1 MRPVPLES
9 FFPYPM
15 TKLYLSYRE
24 TLKGRKIKMTDVE
37 LAKKRGEEHL
47 KEILPAIEKTFVYDD
62 TAYHLPIAFA
72 LTGTA
77 VHDQNTAREVFLKT
91 GNNPI
96 VASEFLLAE
105 KTAKRGR
112 ENAPYTGFIADTVI
126 RKLGYS
132 LVDGSILGLALVI
145 GSSESPG
152 TAAAICREL
161 QEKYMLTFLAGPVIP
176 ALLNNGVR
184 LGLEYRLVPLGSTP
198 ASGVHFVDVIARVAM
213 MFGGVTPG
221 DAQRL
226 LMYAAERAKA
236 IVIVFPGLSD
246 DEIALVDGMRLLG
259 IPILSVGDYRGGA
272 WIPVAAED
280 AVRKGMEEKGI
291 RVNVTAIPIP
301 MGCSPAFEGKSIRKE
316 EMYVEFG
323 GGRSPAFELLRTR
336 PAGEIEDGRVTVIG
350 PEIDSMKE
358 GSANP
363 LGILIDVA
371 GKSMKKDYE
380 PVLERRIHNFVNYGE
395 GTWHVAQRDL
405 IWVRI
410 SKEAVAKG
418 VRIEHLGK
426 LLASKFRMD
435 FPQLLDAVAVTLITD
450 PVKVA
455 AAKKEA
461 ERVYEERDARIKGM
475 RDNDVNTY
483 YSCTLCQTFAPNHVC
498 VITPERPALCGAIS
512 WLDGKIAYEI
522 SPAGANQPV
531 EKGTEI
537 NALNG
542 EFDGVNR
549 FVRKASHGEID
560 RCSLY
565 SVMEYPMTCCGC
577 FEAIALMLPEV
588 NGIMVVNREFKG
600 VTPSGMSFS
609 TLAGT
614 IGGGAQTPGFAG
626 ISKNY
631 ILSDRFLQ
639 GEGGIG
645 RLVWIPSQLKEELRD
660 RLEQKLSDKGLSGF
674 VDKIADETKATT
686 IEELMVYLEKVG
698 HPALTMKPLV

>member
-1 MRPVPLES
+1 LIRG
-9 FFPYPM
+9 FIAM
-15 TKLYLSYRE
+15 TEVKTAVASGEERL
-24 TLKGRKIKMTDVE
+24 
-37 LAKKRGEEHL
+37 KKRIASIATPRAYEE
-47 KEILPAIEKTFVYDD
+47 
-62 TAYHLPIAFA
+62 TAYYLPVSYA
-72 LTGTA
+72 LTGVPVRDRATA
-77 VHDQNTAREVFLKT
+77 QDAYARA

-96 VASEFLLAE
+96 VAAECLLSEKAAVQGKE
-105 KTAKRGR
+105 P
-112 ENAPYTGFIADTVI
+112 APFTGFIGDTTL

-145 GSSESPG
+145 GTPAHADPVAG
-152 TAAAICREL
+152 ICREL
-161 QEKYMLTFLAGPVIP
+161 QEKYMLTFLAGDVIP
-176 ALLNNGVR
+176 ALRDTGVKP
-184 LGLEYRLVPLGSTP
+184 GLEYRLIPLGSTNSH
-198 ASGVHFVDVIARVAM
+198 AVHFADVVARVAM
-213 MFGGVTPG
+213 MFGGVEPG
-221 DAQRL
+221 DASRL
-226 LMYAAERAKA
+226 LKYAAERAKA

-246 DEIALVDGMRLLG
+246 EDIALVDAMRVLG
-259 IPILSVGDYRGGA
+259 FPIVSLGQYLSDD
-272 WIPVAAED
+272 WIAATPDD
-280 AVRKGMEEKGI
+280 AVRRGMEAKGI
-291 RVNVTAIPIP
+291 RVTVTAIPIP
-301 MGCSPAFEGKSIRKE
+301 MACSPAFEGKSIRKE

-323 GGRSPAFELLRTR
+323 GGRSPAFELLRMR
-336 PAGEIEDGRVTVIG
+336 EPGEIQDGKVTVVG
-350 PEIDSMKE
+350 PEIESMRE
-358 GSANP
+358 GAAYP
-363 LGILIDVA
+363 LGIVIEVA

-395 GTWHVAQRDL
+395 GSWHVAQRDL

-418 VRIEHLGK
+418 VKIEHIGK

-450 PVKVA
+450 EGKVLA
-455 AAKKEA
+455 A
-461 ERVYEERDARIKGM
+461 EREADTVYEERDARIKGM
-475 RDNDVNTY
+475 RDGDVDTY

-512 WLDGKIAYEI
+512 WLDGKIAFEI

-531 EKGTEI
+531 EKGVLV
-537 NALNG
+537 NAENG
-542 EFDGVNR
+542 EYEGVNR
-549 FVRKASHGEID
+549 FVKKASHGEID

-577 FEAIALMLPEV
+577 FECIALMLPEV

-600 VTPSGMSFS
+600 VTPSGMTFS

-645 RLVWIPSQLKEELRD
+645 RLVWMPLQLKDELKD
-660 RLEQKLSDKGLSGF
+660 RLQKKLTEQGRAGF
-674 VDKIADETKATT
+674 FETIADETKATT
-686 IEELMVYLEKVG
+686 IEELEAYLAGVH

>member
-1 MRPVPLES
+1 MIRL
-9 FFPYPM
+9 
-15 TKLYLSYRE
+15 
-24 TLKGRKIKMTDVE
+24 TDVE
-37 LAKKRGEEHL
+37 LSKKRGEEHL
-47 KEILPAIEKTFVYDD
+47 NVTLLAMKGTFAYED
-62 TAYHLPIAFA
+62 TAYHLPISFA

-77 VHDQNTAREVFLKT
+77 VHDLNTARDVFSKT

-96 VASEFLLAE
+96 VASECLLAE
-105 KTAKRGR
+105 KTATQGK
-112 ENAPYTGFIADTVI
+112 EPAPFTGFIGDTVI

-145 GSSESPG
+145 GTPDSPG

-161 QEKYMLTFLAGPVIP
+161 QEKYMLTFLAGPVISS
-176 ALLNNGVR
+176 LSDNGVK

-198 ASGVHFVDVIARVAM
+198 AYGIHFVDIIARVAM

-221 DAQRL
+221 DAHRL
-226 LMYAAERAKA
+226 LAYAAERAKA
-236 IVIVFPGLSD
+236 IVIVFPGLTD
-246 DEIALVDGMRLLG
+246 DEIALVDSMRVLG
-259 IPILSVGDYRGGA
+259 FPILSLGDYRGGA
-272 WIPVAAED
+272 WIPAE
-280 AVRKGMEEKGI
+280 AETIVQKGMEEKGI
-291 RVNVTAIPIP
+291 KVNVTAIPIP

-323 GGRSPAFELLRTR
+323 GGRSTAFELLRMR
-336 PAGEIEDGRVTVIG
+336 PADEVKDGQVMVIG
-350 PEIDSMKE
+350 PEIGSMKE

-363 LGILIDVA
+363 LGIIIEVA
-371 GKSMKKDYE
+371 GKMMKKDYE

-395 GTWHVAQRDL
+395 GSWHVAQRDL

-418 VRIEHLGK
+418 VRIEHVGK
-426 LLASKFRMD
+426 MLASKFRMD
-435 FPQLLDAVAVTLITD
+435 FPQLLDAVSVTLITD

-455 AAKKEA
+455 EAKKEA
-461 ERVYEERDARIKGM
+461 EIIYDERDARIKGM
-475 RDNDVNTY
+475 RDSDVNTY

-522 SPAGANQPV
+522 SPSGANQPV
-531 EKGTEI
+531 EKGAVI
-537 NALNG
+537 NAQNG

-626 ISKNY
+626 ISKNF

-645 RLVWIPSQLKEELRD
+645 RLVWMPSPLKDELKN
-660 RLEQKLSDKGLSGF
+660 RLVQKLTERGF
-674 VDKIADETKATT
+674 KDFFDKIADETKATT

-698 HPALTMKPLV
+698 HPALAMKPLV

>member
-1 MRPVPLES
+1 MI
-9 FFPYPM
+9 
-15 TKLYLSYRE
+15 RE
-24 TLKGRKIKMTDVE
+24 KWLMTDVE
-37 LAKKRGEEHL
+37 LAKKIGEEHL
-47 KEILPAIEKTFVYDD
+47 KETMVNLKQSFAYEE
-62 TAYHLPIAFA
+62 TAYHLPISFA
-72 LTGTA
+72 LTGID
-77 VHDQNTAREVFLKT
+77 VHDQKTAVEVFSKT
-91 GNNPI
+91 NNNPI
-96 VASEFLLAE
+96 VASECLLAE
-105 KTAKRGR
+105 KTVTAGK
-112 ENAPYTGFIADTVI
+112 EPAPYTGFIGDTVI

-132 LVDGSILGLALVI
+132 LVDGSILGLALVV
-145 GSSESPG
+145 GSPQSSG

-161 QEKYMLTFLAGPVIP
+161 QEKYMLTFLAGPIVP
-176 ALLNNGVR
+176 ALSAAGVK
-184 LGLEYRLVPLGSTP
+184 LGLEYRLIPLGSTP
-198 ASGVHFVDVIARVAM
+198 SHGIYFADIIARVAM

-221 DAQRL
+221 DTQRL
-226 LMYAAERAKA
+226 LTYAAERAKA
-236 IVIVFPGLSD
+236 IVIVFNGLTD
-246 DEIALVDGMRLLG
+246 EEIAFVDGMRVLG
-259 IPILSVGDYRGGA
+259 FPILSLGDYKGGD
-272 WIPVAAED
+272 WIPSTPEEV
-280 AVRKGMEEKGI
+280 VRQGMEAKGI

-323 GGRSPAFELLRTR
+323 GGRSTAFELLRMR
-336 PAGEIEDGRVTVIG
+336 PVTEITDGQVTVIG
-350 PEIDSMKE
+350 PEIEGMKE

-363 LGILIDVA
+363 LGIIIEVA
-371 GKSMKKDYE
+371 GKTMKKDYE

-395 GTWHVAQRDL
+395 GSWHVAQRDL
-405 IWVRI
+405 IWVRL

-435 FPQLLDAVAVTLITD
+435 FPQLLDAVSVTLITD
-450 PVKVA
+450 PEKVEA
-455 AAKKEA
+455 ARKDA
-461 ERVYEERDARIKGM
+461 EKIYEERDARIKGM
-475 RDNDVNTY
+475 RDSDVTTY

-512 WLDGKIAYEI
+512 WLDGKIAFEM
-522 SPAGANQPV
+522 SPSGANQPV
-531 EKGTEI
+531 EKGPVI
-537 NALNG
+537 NAQNG
-542 EFDGVNR
+542 EFEGVNR
-549 FVRKASHGEID
+549 FIKKASHGEID

-639 GEGGIG
+639 GEGGIE
-645 RLVWIPSQLKEELRD
+645 RLVWLPSQLKDELKI
-660 RLEQKLSDKGLSGF
+660 RLVKKLNEQGLGDLF
-674 VDKIADETKATT
+674 DKIADETNATT
-686 IEELMVYLEKVG
+686 IEDLMMFLDKVK
-698 HPALTMKPLV
+698 HPALSMKPLV